1 MGHHDMA
8 GLHPIDFGDD
18 EIRRPSVRHTTT
30 VEHHSDWKILALFP
44 PKRRISYPS
53 VISHSCD
60 NYTRWT
66 TGVCGCAGTHLAL
79 PCTEVA
85 LTIVSTMLTNLPP
98 DGPSD

>member
-8 GLHPIDFGDD
+8 GLPHIDFGDAGL
-18 EIRRPSVRHTTT
+18 RRLSVHHTTT
-30 VEHHSDWKILALFP
+30 VDHLSDWNILVLFP

-53 VISHSCD
+53 VFSHSCD

-79 PCTEVA
+79 PYR
-85 LTIVSTMLTNLPP
+85 
-98 DGPSD
+98 GRSDHSLYYAD